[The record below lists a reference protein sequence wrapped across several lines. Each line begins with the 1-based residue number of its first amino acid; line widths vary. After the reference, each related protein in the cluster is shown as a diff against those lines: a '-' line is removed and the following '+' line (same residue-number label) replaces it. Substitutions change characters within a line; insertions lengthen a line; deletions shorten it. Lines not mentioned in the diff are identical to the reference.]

1 MVSTRA
7 LALTLALSL
16 ALPAAVL
23 APLAAQAQ
31 AAPAQAAPECAA
43 NASLDTRVQAALART
58 DRPDAQ
64 RAKDDS
70 RMSETRFLLAHV
82 KPGDHVLD
90 LGSGGGYASMV
101 LSAAVCDGTV
111 DAQNPADWVS
121 DPKELAGIQATFASR
136 PNIHMVTSD
145 FTKVPVPVQKYDVIF
160 IGTIY
165 HDTFN
170 EADHDAVAMDKAL
183 GRLLKHGGVIVL
195 TDHKTVDGAG
205 SSATNT
211 LHRIDKATVLAN
223 FKAAGF
229 KVVEDSDVLANPA
242 DDHTLKVFDPSIR
255 GKTDRMA
262 LVFKKRW

>member
-7 LALTLALSL
+7 LALTLAL
-16 ALPAAVL
+16 ALPMAM
-23 APLAAQAQ
+23 
-31 AAPAQAAPECAA
+31 
-43 NASLDTRVQAALART
+43 SLTALART

-70 RMSETRFLLAHV
+70 RLSETRFVLGHI

-90 LGSGGGYASMV
+90 LGSGGGYASML

-121 DPKELAGIQATFASR
+121 DPKDLAGLQAMFANR
-136 PNIHMVTSD
+136 PNVHMVTSD
-145 FTKVPVPVQKYDVIF
+145 FTKVPAPAQPYDAIF

-170 EADHDAVAMDKAL
+170 EADHDSVAMDKN
-183 GRLLKHGGVIVL
+183 LLSELKPGGLVIL
-195 TDHKTVDGAG
+195 TDHNTVDGAG
-205 SSATNT
+205 TSATNT
-211 LHRIDKATVLAN
+211 LHRIDKATVLAD

-229 KVVEDSDVLANPA
+229 ELVEDSGALANPA

-262 LVFKKRW
+262 LVFRKPM